1 MEVPIFFRSFSL
13 RLEDFEK
20 AERREILKVSRWGV
34 RRVLEGCCSCLKRLF
49 AVAEEEVGVGMGE
62 GGGQPLAVAGD
73 GEAVF
78 REVGRQGL

>member
-20 AERREILKVSRWGV
+20 LKGVKYLRFLAGV

-49 AVAEEEVGVGMGE
+49 AVAEEEVGAGMGE

-78 REVGRQGL
+78 QEVGRQGL